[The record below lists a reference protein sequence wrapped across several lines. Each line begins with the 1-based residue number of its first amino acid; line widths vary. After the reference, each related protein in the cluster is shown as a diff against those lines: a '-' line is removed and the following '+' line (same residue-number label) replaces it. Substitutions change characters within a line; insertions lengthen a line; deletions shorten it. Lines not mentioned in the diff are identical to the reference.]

1 MKKIIYVNVV
11 EKRYFVYI
19 AIHWAICQIK
29 LNQEVGIMKN
39 YTADRVRNVVLL
51 GHSGSGKTTYAEAA
65 LFYSGATKRFGKV
78 DEGNTVSDYEAE
90 EIRRKVSINTSVLP
104 VAWQDTKINFLD
116 TPGYF
121 DFISEAKMAM
131 SVADTALILVSAK
144 SGVEVGTEKA
154 WEYAEELHLPK
165 FFFVNQMDDENANF
179 EKTLAD
185 LRSNFGKAVAPLQIP
200 FNDEEGKF
208 IGFINLIKKD
218 ARKKVDGKLQPC
230 DMPEDKIDEVEVLRS
245 MLVEVAAESSEELME
260 KFFNDI
266 ELTEEE
272 IYDGLLEGIK
282 NRSIAPV
289 MCGSATL
296 GYGVK
301 LLMNTIVR
309 FTPPAMEARKNFHA
323 FIDGTDTVLCSG
335 EDNNFSAFVFKT
347 ISDPYIGRLNLF
359 RVMSGRLD
367 NTMSVYNVEKDTME
381 KVGHLYIVKGKEQ
394 IEVNELHTGD
404 IGALAKLSNTSTQDT
419 LATKEHPILLPKL
432 PLPSS
437 VLSMAIQPKGK
448 GDEDKL
454 SVALSKI
461 REEDPTIKMEVNKE
475 TKQTVISG
483 IGEQQLD
490 VMVNKL
496 KTKYKIEVELL
507 DPIIP
512 FRETVK
518 GKSSVRGRYKKQSG
532 GHGQF
537 GDIVMEFEPSGDLSK
552 PFEFVEKIFGGS
564 VPKQYFPAVE
574 KGLQE
579 CVLSGVLA
587 GYPVVGLK
595 ATLVDG
601 SYHPVDSSE
610 MAFKMATS
618 VAFKEGV
625 PQAKPTLLEPIEHI
639 EVLIPEKY
647 MGDIMGDIN
656 KRRGRILSMDAV
668 GSKKC
673 IIAEVPTLE
682 MQKYA
687 TDLRSLTQSRG
698 EYKHF
703 FERYEEVPAEIQKKI
718 IERRAAEKGK

>member
-1 MKKIIYVNVV
+1 MKSY
-11 EKRYFVYI
+11 
-19 AIHWAICQIK
+19 AS
-29 LNQEVGIMKN
+29 NQ
-39 YTADRVRNVVLL
+39 VRNVVLL

-78 DEGNTVSDYEAE
+78 EDGNTTSDYEPE
-90 EIRRKVSINTSVLP
+90 EIRRKVSINTAVLP
-104 VAWQDTKINFLD
+104 VEWQDTKINFLD

-121 DFISEAKMAM
+121 DFVAESKLAM
-131 SVADTALILVSAK
+131 NVADTALIMVSAK

-154 WEYAEELHLPK
+154 WEYTEEMNMPRM
-165 FFFVNQMDDENANF
+165 FFINHMDDEKADF

-185 LRSNFGKAVAPLQIP
+185 MRAKFGKAVAPLEIP
-200 FNDEEGKF
+200 FDDENGDF
-208 IGFINLIKKD
+208 IGFINVIKRD
-218 ARKKVDGKLQPC
+218 ARKKVNGKLQPC
-230 DMPEDKIDEVEVLRS
+230 DMPEDKKDEVEVLRS
-245 MLVEVAAESSEELME
+245 MIVEVAAESSDELME

-272 IYDGLLEGIK
+272 IYDGLLHGISE
-282 NRSIAPV
+282 RSIAPV

-301 LLMNTIVR
+301 LLLNTIVR
-309 FTPPAMEARKNFHA
+309 FTPPAIEAKKNFHA
-323 FIDGTDTVLCSG
+323 FHDGHDVVYCSTDD
-335 EDNNFSAFVFKT
+335 ERFSAYVFKT
-347 ISDPYIGRLNLF
+347 IADPYIGRLNLF
-359 RVMSGRLD
+359 RVMTGTLN
-367 NTMSVYNVEKDTME
+367 NTMSVYNEEKDTVE
-381 KVGHLYIVKGKEQ
+381 KVGHLYVIRGKEQ
-394 IEVNELHTGD
+394 IEVEELHSGD

-419 LATKEHPILLPKL
+419 LSLKEANIIIPKIALPE
-432 PLPSS
+432 S
-437 VLSMAIQPKGK
+437 VLCMAIQPKGK

-454 SVALSKI
+454 SSALSKI
-461 REEDPTIKMEVNKE
+461 REEDPTIKMQVNAE
-475 TKQTVISG
+475 TKQTLIYG

-496 KTKYKIEVELL
+496 KTKYKIEVELAA
-507 DPIIP
+507 PIIP
-512 FRETVK
+512 YRETIK
-518 GKSSVRGRYKKQSG
+518 AKASVRGKYKKQSG

-537 GDIVMEFEPSGDLSK
+537 GDVVMEFEPSGDMTV
-552 PFEFVEKIFGGS
+552 PYVFEEKIFGGS

-595 ATLVDG
+595 ATLTDG

-625 PQAKPTLLEPIEHI
+625 PQAKPTILEPIEHV

-647 MGDIMGDIN
+647 MGDIMGDIT

-668 GSKKC
+668 GNKKC
-673 IIAEVPTLE
+673 IVAEVPTSE

-687 TDLRSLTQSRG
+687 TDLRSMTQSRG
-698 EYKHF
+698 DYRHR
-703 FERYEEVPAEIQKKI
+703 FERYEEAPAEIQKRI
-718 IERRAAEKGK
+718 IAERAEAKK

>member
-1 MKKIIYVNVV
+1 MKSY
-11 EKRYFVYI
+11 
-19 AIHWAICQIK
+19 A
-29 LNQEVGIMKN
+29 
-39 YTADRVRNVVLL
+39 ADKVRNVVLL

-65 LFYSGATKRFGKV
+65 LFFSGATKRFGKV
-78 DEGNTVSDYEAE
+78 DEGNTVSDYDPE
-90 EIRRKVSINTSVLP
+90 EIRRKVSISTSVLP
-104 VAWQDTKINFLD
+104 VEWQDTKINFLD

-121 DFISEAKMAM
+121 DFVAESKLAM
-131 SVADTALILVSAK
+131 SVADTALIMVSAK

-154 WEYAEELHLPK
+154 WEYTEEMHLPRI
-165 FFFVNQMDDENANF
+165 FFVNQMDDENADF
-179 EKTLAD
+179 ERTLAD
-185 LRSNFGKAVAPLQIP
+185 MRVKFGKSVAPLQIP
-200 FNDEEGKF
+200 FNDAEGKF
-208 IGFINLIKKD
+208 VGFINLIKRD

-230 DMPEDKIDEVEVLRS
+230 EMPEDKKDEVEVLRS
-245 MLVEVAAESSEELME
+245 MLVEVAAESSDELME

-272 IYDGLLEGIK
+272 IYDGLKYGIE
-282 NRSIAPV
+282 NNTIAPV

-301 LLMNTIVR
+301 LLLNTIVR
-309 FTPPAMEARKNFHA
+309 FTPPANEAKPNFHA
-323 FIDGTDTVLCSG
+323 FHNGEKVVYCSTDD
-335 EDNNFSAFVFKT
+335 ERFSAFVFKT
-347 ISDPYIGRLNLF
+347 IADPYIGRLNLF
-359 RVMSGRLD
+359 RVMTGKLD
-367 NTMSVYNVEKDTME
+367 ASMSVYNEEKDTVE
-381 KVGHLYIVKGKEQ
+381 KVGHLYVIRGKEQ
-394 IEVNELHTGD
+394 IEVSELHSGD

-419 LATKEHPILLPKL
+419 LSLKEANIVIPKISLPE
-432 PLPSS
+432 S
-437 VLSMAIQPKGK
+437 VLCMAIQPKGK

-454 SVALSKI
+454 SAALSKI

-475 TKQTVISG
+475 TKQTLIYG

-496 KTKYKIEVELL
+496 KNKYKIEVELK

-512 FRETVK
+512 YRETI
-518 GKSSVRGRYKKQSG
+518 KSKTSVRGRYKKQSG

-537 GDIVMEFEPSGDLSK
+537 GDVVMEFEPSGDLSV
-552 PFEFVEKIFGGS
+552 PYVFEEKIFGGS

-579 CVLSGVLA
+579 CVQSGVLA

-595 ATLVDG
+595 ATLTDG

-625 PQAKPTLLEPIEHI
+625 PQAKPTILEPIEHV

-668 GSKKC
+668 GNKKC
-673 IIAEVPTLE
+673 IVAEVPTAE
-682 MQKYA
+682 MHKYA

-698 EYKHF
+698 DYRHH
-703 FERYEEVPAEIQKKI
+703 FERYEEAPMEIQKKI
-718 IERRAAEKGK
+718 IAARAEQK

>member
-1 MKKIIYVNVV
+1 
-11 EKRYFVYI
+11 
-19 AIHWAICQIK
+19 
-29 LNQEVGIMKN
+29 MKN
-39 YTADRVRNVVLL
+39 YTADKVRNVVLL

-65 LFYSGATKRFGKV
+65 LFYSGATKRFGKI
-78 DEGNTVSDYEAE
+78 DEGNTVGDYEAE

-104 VAWQDTKINFLD
+104 VEWQDTKINFLD

-154 WEYAEELHLPK
+154 WESIEEMHLPR
-165 FFFVNQMDDENANF
+165 FFFVNQMDDENADF

-200 FNDEEGKF
+200 FNDEDGKF
-208 IGFINLIKKD
+208 IGFINLIKRD
-218 ARKKVDGKLQPC
+218 ARKKVNGKLQAC
-230 DMPEDKIDEVEVLRS
+230 EVPEDKIDEVEVLRS

-272 IYDGLLEGIK
+272 IYDGLLLGIE

-301 LLMNTIVR
+301 LLMNTLVR
-309 FTPPAMEARKNFHA
+309 FTPPAMESKKNFHA
-323 FIDGTDTVLCSG
+323 FIDGTDTVLCNT
-335 EDNNFSAFVFKT
+335 EDKNFSAFVFKT

-359 RVMSGRLD
+359 RVMTGKLD
-367 NTMSVYNVEKDTME
+367 NTMSIYNVEKDTME
-381 KVGHLYIVKGKEQ
+381 KVGHLYIVRGKEQ

-419 LATKEHPILLPKL
+419 LATKEHPIVIPKL

-454 SVALSKI
+454 SAALSKI

-475 TKQTVISG
+475 TKQTIISG

-496 KTKYKIEVELL
+496 KTKYKIEVEMI

-512 FRETVK
+512 YRETIK

-537 GDIVMEFEPSGDLSK
+537 GDIVMEFEPSGDMSS
-552 PFEFVEKIFGGS
+552 PYVFVEKIFGGS

-595 ATLVDG
+595 ATLTDG

-625 PQAKPTLLEPIEHI
+625 PQAKPTLLEPIEHV

-656 KRRGRILSMDAV
+656 KRRGRILSMDSV

-673 IIAEVPTLE
+673 IVAEVPASE
-682 MQKYA
+682 MHKYA

-698 EYKHF
+698 DYKHY

-718 IERRAAEKGK
+718 IERRDKEKEK

>member
-1 MKKIIYVNVV
+1 MKSY
-11 EKRYFVYI
+11 
-19 AIHWAICQIK
+19 A
-29 LNQEVGIMKN
+29 
-39 YTADRVRNVVLL
+39 ADKVRNVVLL

-78 DEGNTVSDYEAE
+78 DEGNTVSDYDPE
-90 EIRRKVSINTSVLP
+90 EIRRKVSISTSVLP
-104 VAWQDTKINFLD
+104 VEWQDTKINFLD

-121 DFISEAKMAM
+121 DFVAESKLAM
-131 SVADTALILVSAK
+131 SVADTALIMVSAK

-154 WEYAEELHLPK
+154 WEYIEEMHLPRI
-165 FFFVNQMDDENANF
+165 FFVNQMDDENADF

-185 LRSNFGKAVAPLQIP
+185 MRVKFGKSVAPLQIP
-200 FNDEEGKF
+200 FNDADGKF
-208 IGFINLIKKD
+208 VGFINLIKRD

-230 DMPEDKIDEVEVLRS
+230 EMPEDKKDEVEVLRS
-245 MLVEVAAESSEELME
+245 MLVEVAAESSDELME

-272 IYDGLLEGIK
+272 IYDGLKYGIE
-282 NRSIAPV
+282 NHTIAPV

-301 LLMNTIVR
+301 LLLNTIVR
-309 FTPPAMEARKNFHA
+309 FTPPANEAKPNFHA
-323 FIDGTDTVLCSG
+323 FHNGEKVVYCSTDD
-335 EDNNFSAFVFKT
+335 ERFSAFVFKT
-347 ISDPYIGRLNLF
+347 IADPYIGRLNLF
-359 RVMSGRLD
+359 RVMTGKLD
-367 NTMSVYNVEKDTME
+367 ASMSVYNEEKDTVE
-381 KVGHLYIVKGKEQ
+381 KVGHLYVIRGKEQ
-394 IEVNELHTGD
+394 IEVDELHSGD

-419 LATKEHPILLPKL
+419 LSLKEANIVIPKINLPE
-432 PLPSS
+432 S
-437 VLSMAIQPKGK
+437 VLCMAIQPKGK

-454 SVALSKI
+454 SAALSKI

-475 TKQTVISG
+475 TKQTLIYG
-483 IGEQQLD
+483 IGEPQLD

-496 KTKYKIEVELL
+496 KNKYKIEVELK

-512 FRETVK
+512 YRETI
-518 GKSSVRGRYKKQSG
+518 KSKASVRGRYKKQSG

-537 GDIVMEFEPSGDLSK
+537 GDVVMEFEPSGDLSV
-552 PFEFVEKIFGGS
+552 PYVFEEKIFGGS

-579 CVLSGVLA
+579 CVQSGVLA

-595 ATLVDG
+595 ATLTDG

-618 VAFKEGV
+618 VAFKEGI
-625 PQAKPTLLEPIEHI
+625 PQAKPTILEPIEHV

-668 GSKKC
+668 GNKKC
-673 IIAEVPTLE
+673 IVAEVPTAE

-698 EYKHF
+698 DYRHH
-703 FERYEEVPAEIQKKI
+703 FERYEEAPMEIQKKI
-718 IERRAAEKGK
+718 IAARAEQK